1 MIITCPSCATRY
13 QVDAVAFPNEGRR
26 VKCARCA
33 NRWHA
38 VAEPDLPAALP
49 DLESAATAPD
59 HAEAAADGKH
69 GDMQAGEIMSA
80 PDHAD
85 TDPGPDKGPDIGTD
99 LASPTEAAISA
110 VVGGIDDIEAGARF
124 VSSGDEEFDAM
135 AAEFS
140 SERKERRAR
149 GAARGRPLP
158 SDGWKKR
165 MKRSSRA
172 QAASGRRA
180 QAMAIGGM
188 LCGLALLG
196 LNRDSV
202 VQAAPHM
209 ASLFTMVG
217 MPVNV
222 RGIAFASVKADFG
235 AENGIPVM
243 RISGRMH
250 NISGEKRRLAPI
262 RLALV
267 DDDGREVYHWTTD
280 AGQALL
286 ETGESLPFQSILTSP
301 PAGAKSVRVRF
312 AQAG

>member
-13 QVDAVAFPNEGRR
+13 QVDAVAFPEEGRR

-38 VAEPDLPAALP
+38 VAEAALP
-49 DLESAATAPD
+49 PETPDIEPASAAPGQSPAVD
-59 HAEAAADGKH
+59 ESQH

-80 PDHAD
+80 AAVPVPGSVSVSAAD
-85 TDPGPDKGPDIGTD
+85 
-99 LASPTEAAISA
+99 
-110 VVGGIDDIEAGARF
+110 GGIDDIEAGARF

-165 MKRSSRA
+165 MKRSSRSKA
-172 QAASGRRA
+172 SSGQRLQAL
-180 QAMAIGGM
+180 AIGAM
-188 LCGLALLG
+188 VCGLALLG
-196 LNRDSV
+196 FNRDSV
-202 VQAAPHM
+202 VQVAPQM

-217 MPVNV
+217 MPVNA
-222 RGIAFASVKADFG
+222 RGIEFASVKADFG

-243 RISGRMH
+243 RISGRMY
-250 NISGEKRRLAPI
+250 NISDQKRRLAPI
-262 RLALV
+262 RLALL

-280 AGQALL
+280 PGQSSL
-286 ETGESLPFQSILTSP
+286 ETGASLPFQSILTSP